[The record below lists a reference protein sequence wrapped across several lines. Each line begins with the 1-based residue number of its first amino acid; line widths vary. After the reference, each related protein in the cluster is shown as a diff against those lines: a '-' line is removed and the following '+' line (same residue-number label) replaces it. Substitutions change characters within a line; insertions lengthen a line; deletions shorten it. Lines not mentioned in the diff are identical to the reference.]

1 MKIQKASGQHEAFS
15 EEKLAQSLVSSGASE
30 DTVRRVM
37 GKVAR
42 QVRRGT
48 STHDLYRLAYS
59 ALKKE
64 AREYAARYHLKQA
77 LLQLGPT
84 GYPFEHYVA
93 AVFSAQGYATRTG
106 VSLKGK
112 CVSHEVDVV
121 AENEQQTVLAEC
133 KYRSAQGKPA
143 DVKVALYVHAR
154 AQDLRQNP
162 THRFSDFYLVTNSR
176 FTQDALTYGTCSG
189 LKLLGW
195 DFPENRGLQTLIEA
209 HGLFPLTCLTSLK
222 RRDKELLLQKGV
234 VLCRTLLEKP
244 KWLQDLRL
252 RNAERLEVLDE
263 ATRLLSEVQPGV
275 LAERSAGRGGHRA

>member
-1 MKIQKASGQHEAFS
+1 VKIQKASGQHEPFS
-15 EEKLAQSLVSSGASE
+15 EEKLWQSLVSSGASE
-30 DTVRRVM
+30 DTVGRVM
-37 GKVAR
+37 AKVAR
-42 QVRRGT
+42 QVHRGT
-48 STHDLYRLAYS
+48 STHHLYRLAHA

-64 AREYAARYHLKQA
+64 AREFAARYHLKQA

-93 AVFSAQGYATRTG
+93 AVFSAQEYATRTG
-106 VSLKGK
+106 VTLKGR

-121 AENEQQTVLAEC
+121 AENKQQTVLAEC
-133 KYRSAQGKPA
+133 KYRNAQGKPT
-143 DVKVALYVHAR
+143 DIKVALYVHAR

-162 THRFSDFYLVTNSR
+162 EHRFTDFYLVTNSR
-176 FTQDALTYGTCSG
+176 FTKDALTYGRCSG
-189 LKLLGW
+189 LKLVGW

-222 RRDKELLLQKGV
+222 RRDKEWLLEKGV

-263 ATRLLSEVQPGV
+263 ATRLLGNVQKG
-275 LAERSAGRGGHRA
+275 ADFERSAGRGGQRA